1 MPKAKSQKVTKKT
14 PYTRDQNKDKK
25 NAKTKKPLNK
35 SEKLRNADLTES
47 LDDLLG
53 DLQQHLAPKKKKP
66 LTLKN
71 NTMEDTSKIEEEQRL
86 YEKTQN
92 DIDAALNL
100 LDKL

>member
-71 NTMEDTSKIEEEQRL
+71 DTMEDVRNVDFAK
-86 YEKTQN
+86 
-92 DIDAALNL
+92 
-100 LDKL
+100 KLVF